1 MKIFILT
8 LVLVA
13 ITIYFIHELLKASK
27 DFPLDEHEKKLGE

>member
-1 MKIFILT
+1 MKILLLT
-8 LVLVA
+8 VVLVV